1 MRLEDFDTG
10 ISYTARV
17 LSTQRITPATSEE
30 EVREIV
36 LEIERDHFDYQPGQS
51 IGVIVSG
58 DHPQG
63 YKHHFRLYSVADTPQ
78 AANDGKPRVSLCV
91 KRCNYIDEY
100 SGERYEGISSNY
112 LCDRHAGDTI
122 TINGPFGIPF
132 EVPEDRET
140 DLLLIGMGTGI
151 APFRALIR
159 HIYEDVKDY
168 TGRVRLFYGAQ
179 SGLEML
185 YMNEEKDDFSQYYD
199 RDTFEAFKALSPR
212 PNWADPIAMDYALE
226 ERSEEILSMLESPH
240 TRVYVAGREDILE
253 TLDRVFSHMIGSS
266 EQWSR
271 RKAELKAGQRWVE
284 LVY

>member
-10 ISYTARV
+10 ISYNARV
-17 LSTQRITPATSEE
+17 LSSQRITPANSSE

-36 LEIERDHFDYQPGQS
+36 LEVEREHFDYQPGQS

-63 YKHHFRLYSVADTPQ
+63 HKHHFRLYSVADTPRST
-78 AANDGKPRVSLCV
+78 AGKPRVTLCV

-112 LCDRHAGDTI
+112 LCDRREGDVI

-132 EVPEDRET
+132 EVPQDRAT

-151 APFRALIR
+151 APFRALIK
-159 HIYEDVKDY
+159 HIYQDVKDWQ
-168 TGRVRLFYGAQ
+168 GRVRLFYGAQ
-179 SGLEML
+179 SGLELL

-199 RDTFEAFKALSPR
+199 QATFEAFQALSPR

-226 ERSEEILSMLESPH
+226 QRSEEILSMLENPH
-240 TRVYVAGREDILE
+240 TRVYVAGRADILD
-253 TLDRVFSHMIGSS
+253 TLDRVFSRMIGSG
-266 EQWSR
+266 EQWAR
-271 RKAELKAGQRWVE
+271 RKAELKAGKRWVE

>member
-10 ISYTARV
+10 ISYNARV
-17 LSTQRITPATSEE
+17 LSSQRITPANSSE

-36 LEIERDHFDYQPGQS
+36 LEVEREHFDYQPGQS

-63 YKHHFRLYSVADTPQ
+63 HKHHFRLYSVADTPRST
-78 AANDGKPRVSLCV
+78 AGKPRVTLCV

-112 LCDRHAGDTI
+112 LCDRREGDVI

-132 EVPEDRET
+132 EVPKDRAT

-151 APFRALIR
+151 APFRALIK
-159 HIYEDVKDY
+159 HIYQDVKDWQ
-168 TGRVRLFYGAQ
+168 GRVRLFYGAQ
-179 SGLEML
+179 SGLELL

-199 RDTFEAFKALSPR
+199 RATFEAFQALSPR

-226 ERSEEILSMLESPH
+226 ERSEEILSMLENPH
-240 TRVYVAGREDILE
+240 TRVYVAGRAEILE
-253 TLDRVFSHMIGSS
+253 TLDRVFSRMIGSS
-266 EQWSR
+266 EQWAR
-271 RKAELKAGQRWVE
+271 RKAELKAGKRWVE

>member
-10 ISYTARV
+10 TTYNARV
-17 LSTQRITPATSEE
+17 LSTQRITSTASSE
-30 EVREIV
+30 EVRELL
-36 LEIERDHFDYQPGQS
+36 LEVERDHFDYEPGQS
-51 IGVIVSG
+51 IGVIISG

-63 YKHHFRLYSVADTPQ
+63 HKHHFRLYSVADTLHCG
-78 AANDGKPRVSLCV
+78 DGGKPRVALCV

-112 LCDRHAGDTI
+112 LCDRSVGDSI

-151 APFRALIR
+151 APFRGLVR
-159 HIYEDVKDY
+159 HIYQDVKDY
-168 TGRVRLFYGAQ
+168 KGKVRLFYGAQ

-199 RDTFEAFKALSPR
+199 RGTFEAFKALSPR

-240 TRVYVAGREDILE
+240 TRVYVAGRTDILE
-253 TLDRVFSHMIGSS
+253 TLDRVFSHIIGSS
-266 EQWSR
+266 EQWVR

>member
-10 ISYTARV
+10 ISYNARV
-17 LSTQRITPATSEE
+17 LSSQRITPANSSE

-36 LEIERDHFDYQPGQS
+36 LEVEREHFDYQPGQS

-63 YKHHFRLYSVADTPQ
+63 HKHHFRLYSVADTPPST
-78 AANDGKPRVSLCV
+78 AGKPRVTLCV

-112 LCDRHAGDTI
+112 LCDRREGDVI

-132 EVPEDRET
+132 EVPQDRAT

-151 APFRALIR
+151 APFRALIK
-159 HIYEDVKDY
+159 HIYQDVKDWQ
-168 TGRVRLFYGAQ
+168 GRVRLFYGAQ
-179 SGLEML
+179 SGLELL

-199 RDTFEAFKALSPR
+199 QATFEAFQALSPR

-226 ERSEEILSMLESPH
+226 QRSEEILSMLENPH
-240 TRVYVAGREDILE
+240 TRVYVAGRADILD
-253 TLDRVFSHMIGSS
+253 TLDRVFSRMIGSG
-266 EQWSR
+266 EQWAR
-271 RKAELKAGQRWVE
+271 RKAELKAGKRWVE

>member
-10 ISYTARV
+10 TTYDARV
-17 LSTQRITPATSEE
+17 ISTQRITPVASSE

-36 LEIERDHFDYQPGQS
+36 LEVERDSFDYQPGQS

-63 YKHHFRLYSVADTPQ
+63 HKHHFRLYSVADTPPT
-78 AANDGKPRVSLCV
+78 ADGDKPRIALCV

-112 LCDRHAGDTI
+112 LCDRSVGDSV

-132 EVPEDRET
+132 AVPDDLET

-151 APFRALIR
+151 APFRALVR
-159 HIYEDVKDY
+159 HIYEDIKDY
-168 TGRVRLFYGAQ
+168 KGKVRLFYGAQ

-226 ERSEEILSMLESPH
+226 ERSEEILAMLDSSR
-240 TRVYVAGREDILE
+240 TRVYVAGRADILE

-266 EQWSR
+266 EHWAR

-284 LVY
+284 LIY

>member
-10 ISYTARV
+10 SSYSARV
-17 LSTQRITPATSEE
+17 LSTQRITPPGSRE

-36 LEIERDHFDYQPGQS
+36 LEVDREHFDYQPGQS

-63 YKHHFRLYSVADTPQ
+63 HKHHFRLYSVADTAP
-78 AANDGKPRVSLCV
+78 AGGGKPRVTLCV

-100 SGERYEGISSNY
+100 SGELYEGISSNY
-112 LCDRHAGDTI
+112 LCDLKEGDTI

-132 EVPEDRET
+132 EVPQDKNT

-151 APFRALIR
+151 APFRALIK
-159 HIYEDVKDY
+159 HIYEDVADWQ
-168 TGRVRLFYGAQ
+168 GRVRLFYGAQ

-185 YMNEEKDDFSQYYD
+185 YMNEEKDDFTQYYD
-199 RDTFEAFKALSPR
+199 QATFEAFKALSPR
-212 PNWADPIAMDYALE
+212 PDWADPIAMDYALE
-226 ERSEEILSMLESPH
+226 ERSEEILSMLENPH
-240 TRVYVAGREDILE
+240 TRVYVAGRADILE
-253 TLDRVFSHMIGSS
+253 TLDRVFGRMLGSS
-266 EQWSR
+266 EQWAR

>member
-10 ISYTARV
+10 TTYTARV
-17 LSTQRITPATSEE
+17 LSSKRITPASSSE

-36 LEIERDHFDYQPGQS
+36 LEVEREQFAYQPGQS

-63 YKHHFRLYSVADTPQ
+63 HKHHFRLYSVADTSQ
-78 AANDGKPRVSLCV
+78 ATNGSHPRVTICV

-112 LCDRHAGDTI
+112 LCDRREGDTI

-132 EVPEDRET
+132 EVPQDRET

-151 APFRALIR
+151 APFRALIK
-159 HIYEDVKDY
+159 HIYQDVKDY
-168 TGRVRLFYGAQ
+168 KGRVRLFYGAQ
-179 SGLEML
+179 SGLELL

-199 RDTFEAFKALSPR
+199 QETFEAFKALSPR

-240 TRVYVAGREDILE
+240 TRVYVAGRADILD

-266 EQWSR
+266 DQWAR
-271 RKAELKAGQRWVE
+271 RKAELKAGGRWVE